1 MTAQETIDKVKRLGV
16 TLVACP
22 DRKFL
27 ATGDV
32 APEILA
38 TVKQLVALRRD
49 EIWPLLSPPE
59 FVATRELTD
68 QEKDAIDAA
77 CDAAMPWRDYW
88 EGLSSAG
95 DVQERP
101 HASEVDETRAGTI
114 RGGANAH
121 DSPRP
126 ID

>member
-1 MTAQETIDKVKRLGV
+1 MTAQETIDKVRRLGV

-32 APEILA
+32 SPEILA

-59 FVATRELTD
+59 FVATKEITD
-68 QEKDAIDAA
+68 QEKNAIDAA
-77 CDAAMPWRDYW
+77 FDAAMPWRDYW

-95 DVQERP
+95 DVQTRSNALE
-101 HASEVDETRAGTI
+101 ADEARAGAV